1 MTPQPASLGSILSM
15 ALQSTSAQQ
24 GWLAE
29 TARFHSAQV
38 LAADV
43 AGELGEDQGKVW
55 DSLTLIPDNMLSL
68 LDHPQGWSA
77 LAAYLAD
84 DLRRAPTGYAP
95 TVH

>member
-1 MTPQPASLGSILSM
+1 MLQPDAPNFTNSTAM
-15 ALQSTSAQQ
+15 QSPTAR
-24 GWLAE
+24 LAE
-29 TARFHSAQV
+29 LARFVSAQV

-43 AGELGEDQGKVW
+43 AGELGEDRESVW

-84 DLRRAPTGYAP
+84 DLRRAPIWEPGGAN
-95 TVH
+95 V

>member
-1 MTPQPASLGSILSM
+1 MHQPDAQAFAPSNAAHPPVAQCERLAEL
-15 ALQSTSAQQ
+15 ARFVSAQ
-24 GWLAE
+24 A
-29 TARFHSAQV
+29 

>member
-1 MTPQPASLGSILSM
+1 MMLQPDAPIFTTSTAM
-15 ALQSTSAQQ
+15 QSPAAR
-24 GWLAE
+24 LVE
-29 TARFHSAQV
+29 LARFVSAQV

-43 AGELGEDQGKVW
+43 AGELGEDRESVW